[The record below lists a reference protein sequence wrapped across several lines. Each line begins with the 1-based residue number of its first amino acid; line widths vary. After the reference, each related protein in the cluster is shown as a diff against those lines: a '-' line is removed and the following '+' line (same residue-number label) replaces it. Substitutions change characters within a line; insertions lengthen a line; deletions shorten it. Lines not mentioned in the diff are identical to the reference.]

1 MSKVLIAIAQ
11 GSEEVEVSSPFDALV
26 RAGSKVTL
34 AKAPINADDAKDLQV
49 TFNNGMKVVADE
61 KIDDAAKKD
70 WDLIVVPGGIP
81 GTENLAKCTVLID
94 MLKKQKAAGK
104 WISAIC
110 AAPAYVLTPNGL
122 LAGEKATGYPSTQGM
137 LPDKSAAKEEVV
149 VSNKVIT
156 SQSPGTALKFGFEL
170 VKALYGEEKLKDVM
184 NQAYPKA

>member
-94 MLKKQKAAGK
+94 MLKKQKAAG
-104 WISAIC
+104 
-110 AAPAYVLTPNGL
+110 
-122 LAGEKATGYPSTQGM
+122 
-137 LPDKSAAKEEVV
+137 DRKSVV
-149 VSNKVIT
+149 
-156 SQSPGTALKFGFEL
+156 
-170 VKALYGEEKLKDVM
+170 
-184 NQAYPKA
+184 

>member
-1 MSKVLIAIAQ
+1 MLFRSQ

-137 LPDKSAAKEEVV
+137 LPATNYIAVSFPSTTVHISVSAHFLMEA
-149 VSNKVIT
+149 NKTI
-156 SQSPGTALKFGFEL
+156 F
-170 VKALYGEEKLKDVM
+170 
-184 NQAYPKA
+184 